1 MNSSVDATA
10 EMKILYLMKTNS
22 PLVKENDAVAL
33 EGFIN
38 YQ

>member
-1 MNSSVDATA
+1 MNYTVAL
-10 EMKILYLMKTNS
+10 KILYLMKANS
-22 PLVKENDAVAL
+22 TSVKENDAVAL